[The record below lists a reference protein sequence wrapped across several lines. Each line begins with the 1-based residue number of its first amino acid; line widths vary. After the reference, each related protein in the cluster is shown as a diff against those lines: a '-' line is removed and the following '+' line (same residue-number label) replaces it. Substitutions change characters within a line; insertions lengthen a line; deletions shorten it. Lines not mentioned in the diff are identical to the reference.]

1 MYAFA
6 VIYCTICRKS
16 NNNLVEFAIKQLL
29 CFWNSLSFLDLRGIV
44 TTAHAKRMGRLKLY
58 GNDMSTSVWS
68 VRLALAELRLR
79 YEYVVVDHLR
89 QENLAEFYRKHLD
102 KEEIM
107 LEDDD
112 DCVWDSNVILCYIG
126 NKYGLDNTIYSKDP
140 LKRAIVDQRLH
151 FESRLFVTFSMIFRE
166 NPALDRKN
174 SFFEVTYDK
183 LESFLRD
190 TDYMASNQLTIADF
204 SLIAPMS
211 SLIGFCPL
219 DPVKYAKLVAWIRR
233 MQSLPYFREHLP
245 RDAIVAAEERL
256 QGN

>member
-1 MYAFA
+1 
-6 VIYCTICRKS
+6 
-16 NNNLVEFAIKQLL
+16 
-29 CFWNSLSFLDLRGIV
+29 
-44 TTAHAKRMGRLKLY
+44 
-58 GNDMSTSVWS
+58 MSSSVWS

-79 YEYVVVDHLR
+79 YEYILVANLK
-89 QENLAEFYRKHLD
+89 QENIAEFYRKNLD

-112 DCVWDSNVILCYIG
+112 DCVWDANVILCYIG
-126 NKYGLDNTIYSKDP
+126 NKYGLDNSIYSKHP

-166 NPALDRKN
+166 NPALDKHD
-174 SFFEVTYDK
+174 SFFQVTYDK

-211 SLIGFCPL
+211 CLIGFYPL
-219 DPVKYAKLVAWIRR
+219 NPVKYAKLTAWIRR
-233 MQSLPYFREHLP
+233 MQRLPYFREHLP
-245 RDAIVAAEERL
+245 RDAMVMAEERF